1 MSCAGS
7 RGRGVDRVRSSD
19 VCLHFAE
26 CRVGVSFKLKPLVNI
41 GVLDPH
47 RFAEQAYIVD
57 DPKRVFRLCLAD
69 LPVTGMI
76 ESGKDIDVRISRSI
90 QDAGDFP
97 PPLRSANPGD
107 PLWCAM
113 PPECGWVRDFD

>member
-1 MSCAGS
+1 VQDL
-7 RGRGVDRVRSSD
+7 VDAAWIEFVRSG

-41 GVLDPH
+41 EVLDPH

-57 DPKRVFRLCLAD
+57 DPKRVFRFCLAD

-76 ESGKDIDVRISRSI
+76 ESGEDIDARISRSI

-97 PPLRSANPGD
+97 LPPRSAD
-107 PLWCAM
+107 PAYPFWCAM
-113 PPECGWVRDFD
+113 RLWCK